1 MIIQTIKILIKIQ
14 KRMEIKLKIKALSLS
29 NKPGKDVELNEKVFG
44 VDPRADVM
52 ARVVRWQLAKRR
64 LGNHSV
70 KTRSEVKMTT
80 AKMYKQKGTG
90 KARHGSGAVSQFRG
104 GGMAHGPVVHSHSH
118 SLNKKIKLL
127 GLKSALSDK
136 FKLGKLTILEGSKC
150 DGKSSSLKKKLDIM
164 GLQNVLIISSKDIDQ
179 NFIRAASNIMNI
191 DVLSYEGLN
200 VYDIV
205 RKENLVIIDDAV
217 KFVEER
223 LL

>member
-1 MIIQTIKILIKIQ
+1 M
-14 KRMEIKLKIKALSLS
+14 KIKSVNLS
-29 NKPGKDVELNEKVFG
+29 NKPGKDIELNDKIFG
-44 VDPRADVM
+44 VDPRPDIM
-52 ARVVRWQLAKRR
+52 SRVVRWQLSKRR

-136 FKLGKLTILEGSKC
+136 LKLGKLTILDGSKC
-150 DGKSSSLKKKLDIM
+150 DGKSSSLKKSFDLMGLKNTLVITGNNLDI
-164 GLQNVLIISSKDIDQ
+164 
-179 NFIRAASNIMNI
+179 NFVRAASNIMHI
-191 DVLSYEGLN
+191 DILPFAGLN
-200 VYDIV
+200 VYDIL
-205 RKENLVIIDDAV
+205 RKENLVILDDAINL
-217 KFVEER
+217 VEER
-223 LL
+223 LLWVLDQENE

>member
-1 MIIQTIKILIKIQ
+1 
-14 KRMEIKLKIKALSLS
+14 MEIKLKIKSLSLS
-29 NKPGKDVELNEKVFG
+29 NKPGKDIDLNEDIFG
-44 VDPRADVM
+44 VVPRSDVM
-52 ARVVRWQLAKRR
+52 ARVIRWQLAKRR

-90 KARHGSGAVSQFRG
+90 KARHGSGSVSQFRG

-136 FKLGKLTILEGSKC
+136 LKLGKLTILDGSKC
-150 DGKSSSLKKKLDIM
+150 DGKSSSLKKKLDVM
-164 GLQNVLIISSKDIDQ
+164 GLQNVLFISGKDIDQ

-191 DVLSYEGLN
+191 DVLPYNGLN

-205 RKENLVIIDDAV
+205 RKENLVIIEDAL